1 METSGIYLIL
11 CTANGRRYVG
21 SASSF
26 RNRWKSHKRDLKKGK
41 HGNPHLQNTYNKYG
55 LSAFVFSILEIC
67 SKDKLIE
74 REQFWLDLIKPE
86 FNVAK
91 FASSPGLGRIPTE
104 ESKQK
109 SSEKNKKYWEF
120 ISDDERERRGQL
132 AAHPHS
138 ETTKETLRQRT
149 LQAYA
154 EGRLSKKR
162 APHSPE
168 TKKKIKAA
176 RARQAA
182 QQKAETARKRA
193 AWEVG
198 RAEREAIRRE
208 KVRQAN
214 IGKKV
219 SEKTKS
225 KLRAAARAQW
235 RDPAYRARHQAAV
248 QTVMQDP
255 ETLKRLSESHKGYK
269 PTKSH
274 RAKIGK
280 AHRGMKRSPQARANL
295 SAARKRWW
303 AKRKLAA
310 EGNQE

>member
-120 ISDDERERRGQL
+120 ISDDERQRRRKL
-132 AAHPHS
+132 ATHPHS
-138 ETTKETLRQRT
+138 EATKKMLSQRT
-149 LQAYA
+149 KQAYA
-154 EGRLSKKR
+154 EGRLSKQR
-162 APHSPE
+162 RPHSPE
-168 TKKKIKAA
+168 TKEKIKAA

-182 QQKAETARKRA
+182 QQIADTAHKRA
-193 AWEVG
+193 AWEAG

-235 RDPAYRARHQAAV
+235 RDPAYRTRHQAAV
-248 QTVMQDP
+248 QTAMQDP
-255 ETLKRLSESHKGYK
+255 EVLKRLSDSHKGYK
-269 PTKSH
+269 PTKAH
-274 RAKIGK
+274 RAKIGQ
-280 AHRGMKRSPQARANL
+280 AHKGRKNTPETIEKMR
-295 SAARKRWW
+295 AARRAWW
-303 AKRKLAA
+303 AVRKVVPPPD
-310 EGNQE
+310 